1 MKKRSVIAITALAAM
16 SFQVLATTP
25 FGVTSRDI
33 SGEKRLAQQQVF
45 EGFGC
50 HGGNISPQL
59 AWKNPPAGTKSFAVT
74 VYDPDAPTGSGWWH
88 WTVANC
94 PLMTVTQMVKNHLQA
109 LCRSVMMSAILV
121 WRRMSTRQ
129 GQASPLPDYRLGP
142 GCG

>member
-1 MKKRSVIAITALAAM
+1 MKNRSVITIAALSAM
-16 SFQVLATTP
+16 RFQVLPATP
-25 FGVTSRDI
+25 FSMTSQDI
-33 SGEKRLAQQQVF
+33 SGERNLAQQQVF

-59 AWKNPPAGTKSFAVT
+59 AWENPPAGTKSFAVT
-74 VYDPDAPTGSGWWH
+74 VYDPDAPSGSGWWY

-94 PLMTVTQMVKNHLQA
+94 PLMPVTQMVKNHLQA

-121 WRRMSTRQ
+121 WRRMSTRR
-129 GQASPLPDYRLGP
+129 GQASPLPDYRLGL